1 MVVLVLVQVIPW
13 FKLPFIQDGGI
24 NVNLKGILRLEHTLV
39 ANDQARF
46 RVIFYAVSAVHY
58 PLFSPEDAMLKTS
71 SFLVLFV
78 RSARVRTIQLFTY
91 RPIPATSGHHGVPS
105 I

>member
-1 MVVLVLVQVIPW
+1 MVQIV
-13 FKLPFIQDGGI
+13 FRQDGGI

-58 PLFSPEDAMLKTS
+58 PLISPEDAMLKTS

-78 RSARVRTIQLFTY
+78 RGREQLFSY